1 MATLFG
7 IGRLGLIF
15 MLALVVGVGGSPEGS
30 SGSAPVVQRFVAI
43 ADATVS
49 AARSQQNFGAAKDL
63 VAGPGARSRA
73 LLRFRLHGI
82 RGFVL
87 GAQLQV
93 FVRSGRGAT
102 LAARVAGKR
111 WTERSVAYAN
121 APSALGRAV
130 NGVVGRAGAW
140 TTVDV
145 TGIVHDSGMLSLSLS
160 ASRAVR
166 LVSREGRHAPRIVVR
181 VGPAQP
187 IFPIR
192 AAFYYDWYPEAWS
205 QQGLKPF
212 TKYHPSAGMYD
223 SSNTAS
229 IKAHIAAMQ
238 YGNIVAGIVS
248 WWGIGHPTDRRLA
261 KILSVTTAARSA
273 FRWTIYYEPEGQGNP
288 SADGIRADL
297 EYIRSHYA
305 SSPSMLKI
313 SRRFVVFAYADPKDG
328 CEMADRWKQAN
339 TVNAYISLKAFPGYR
354 SCTSQPNAWHQYS
367 PAVEAAPLGSSFS
380 ISPGFNLATASAP
393 TLARDLERWRR
404 DVRAMTASGARFQL
418 ITTFNEW
425 GEGTAVESASEWSS
439 PSGYGAYLDALHED
453 GGAGLSPPRAGDAT
467 LLAAGDIAACASG
480 GDEATANLL
489 ANNSGTIAALGDLA
503 YPSGTT
509 ADFGCYDASWGKY
522 RNRTKPAVGNH
533 EYLTAR
539 AAPYFDYFGSAA
551 GSRGKGYYSYS
562 LGAWHIV
569 VLNSNCS
576 AAGGCKLGSPQER
589 WLRAD
594 LDGTTDKCT
603 LAYWHHPLFSSGQH
617 GADVAMRPIWDD
629 LYNAHAEIVLVG
641 HDHDYER
648 FAPQTPAGVPD
659 PHGVREFV
667 VGTGG
672 KNHDRF
678 KTTVPARNSE
688 IRNDDT
694 FGLLKLTLHPE
705 GYNWLFLP
713 EAGRTFTD
721 AGSGVCQ

>member
-1 MATLFG
+1 
-7 IGRLGLIF
+7 
-15 MLALVVGVGGSPEGS
+15 MLALVVGVGGSS
-30 SGSAPVVQRFVAI
+30 AVLSASAPAVQRFTAI
-43 ADATVS
+43 ADASVS
-49 AARSQQNFGAAKDL
+49 AARPQQNFGAAKDL
-63 VAGPGARSRA
+63 LIGPGARSRA
-73 LLRFRLHGI
+73 LLRFRLHDV
-82 RGFVL
+82 RGFVS
-87 GAQLQV
+87 GADLQV

-102 LAARVAGKR
+102 LAARAAGKR
-111 WTERSVAYAN
+111 WTERRVAYAN
-121 APSALGRAV
+121 APRALGRAV
-130 NGVVGRAGAW
+130 GGLIGSAGAW
-140 TTVDV
+140 TTIDV
-145 TGIVHDSGMLSLSLS
+145 TSLVHGSGMLSLSLS

-166 LVSREGRHAPRIVVR
+166 LASREGGHPPRILVHT
-181 VGPAQP
+181 GPAQP
-187 IFPIR
+187 TFPIR

-205 QQGLKPF
+205 QQGVKPF

-223 SSNTAS
+223 SGSTAS
-229 IKAHIAAMQ
+229 IRSHIAAMQ

-248 WWGIGHPTDRRLA
+248 WWGVGHPTDRRFG

-273 FRWTIYYEPEGQGNP
+273 FRWAIYYEPEGQGNP
-288 SADGIRADL
+288 SVDRIRADL

-313 SRRFVVFAYADPKDG
+313 SKRFVVFAYADPKDG

-354 SCTSQPNAWHQYS
+354 NCASQPDAWHQYS
-367 PAVEAAPLGSSFS
+367 PAVDAVPLSSSYS
-380 ISPGFNLATASAP
+380 ISPGFYLATASAP

-404 DVRAMTASGARFQL
+404 DVRAMAGSSARFQL

-425 GEGTAVESASEWSS
+425 GEGTAVESASEWASA
-439 PSGYGAYLDALHED
+439 SGYGAYLDALHD
-453 GGAGLSPPRAGDAT
+453 DPGAGVSPPSSSDAT

-480 GDEATANLL
+480 GDEATAKLL
-489 ANNSGTIAALGDLA
+489 ASNSGTIAALGDLA

-509 ADFGCYDASWGKY
+509 ADFGCYNASWGKY
-522 RNRTKPAVGNH
+522 KSRTKPAVGNH
-533 EYLTAR
+533 EYLTSR

-551 GSRGKGYYSYS
+551 GPRGKGYYSDS
-562 LGAWHIV
+562 VGAWHIV

-576 AAGGCKLGSPQER
+576 PAGGCKLGSPQER

-594 LDGTTDKCT
+594 LAGTTAKCT

-617 GADVAMRPIWDD
+617 GDDVAMRPIWDD

-648 FAPQTPAGVPD
+648 FAPQTASGAPD
-659 PHGVREFV
+659 PNGVREFV

-678 KTTVPARNSE
+678 KTAVPAPNSE

-694 FGLLKLTLHPE
+694 FGLLKLTLHPD

-713 EAGRTFTD
+713 EAGKTFSD
-721 AGSGVCQ
+721 AGSGVCH

>member
-1 MATLFG
+1 
-7 IGRLGLIF
+7 
-15 MLALVVGVGGSPEGS
+15 
-30 SGSAPVVQRFVAI
+30 VQRFAAI
-43 ADATVS
+43 ADASVS
-49 AARSQQNFGAAKDL
+49 AARAQQNFGAAKDL
-63 VAGPGARSRA
+63 VVGPGARSRA
-73 LLRFRLHGI
+73 LLRFRLHGVR

-87 GAQLQV
+87 GADLQV

-102 LAARVAGKR
+102 LAARATGKR
-111 WTERSVAYAN
+111 WTERGVAYAN
-121 APSALGRAV
+121 APRALGRAV
-130 NGVVGRAGAW
+130 DGVVGSAGAW

-145 TGIVHDSGMLSLSLS
+145 TRFVQGSGTLSLSLS
-160 ASRAVR
+160 ASRPVR
-166 LVSREGRHAPRIVVR
+166 LVSREGGHAPRIAIR
-181 VGPAQP
+181 TGPTQP
-187 IFPIR
+187 PFPIR

-205 QQGLKPF
+205 QQGVKPF

-223 SSNTAS
+223 SSSTAS

-248 WWGIGHPTDRRLA
+248 WWGVGHPTDRRLA

-273 FRWTIYYEPEGQGNP
+273 FRWAIYYEPEGQGNP
-288 SADGIRADL
+288 SVDQIRADL
-297 EYIRSHYA
+297 QYIRSHYA

-313 SRRFVVFAYADPKDG
+313 SKRFVVFAYADPKDG

-339 TVNAYISLKAFPGYR
+339 KVNAYISLKAFPGYR
-354 SCTSQPNAWHQYS
+354 NCASQPDAWHQYS
-367 PAVEAAPLGSSFS
+367 PALEAAPLASSYS
-380 ISPGFNLATASAP
+380 ISPGFYLATTSAP

-404 DVRAMTASGARFQL
+404 DVLAMTASSARFQL

-425 GEGTAVESASEWSS
+425 GEGTAVESASEWASA
-439 PSGYGAYLDALHED
+439 SGYGAYLDALHD
-453 GGAGLSPPRAGDAT
+453 NGGAGSSPPSAGDT
-467 LLAAGDIAACASG
+467 ILLAAGDIAACASS
-480 GDEATANLL
+480 GDEAKLL

-522 RNRTKPAVGNH
+522 KSRTKPAVGNH
-533 EYLTAR
+533 EYLTAQ
-539 AAPYFDYFGSAA
+539 AAPYFDYFGAAA
-551 GSRGKGYYSYS
+551 GPRGKGYYSYS
-562 LGAWHIV
+562 LGAWHIIV
-569 VLNSNCS
+569 INSNCS
-576 AAGGCKLGSPQER
+576 AAGGCKLGSPQEK

-594 LDGTTDKCT
+594 LNGTTHKCT

-617 GADVAMRPIWDD
+617 GNDVAMRPIWED
-629 LYNAHAEIVLVG
+629 LYQAHAEVVLVG

-648 FAPQTPAGVPD
+648 FAPQTASGTTD
-659 PHGVREFV
+659 PNGIREFV

-678 KTTVPARNSE
+678 KTAVPAPNSE

-694 FGLLKLTLHPE
+694 FGLLKLTLRPD

-713 EAGRTFTD
+713 EAGKTFTD
-721 AGSGVCQ
+721 AGSGVCR